1 MDIIKYLQDLILMLG
16 TPTFVGILAA
26 YVLTYNRYN
35 TKRLK
40 DGDDRFNRM
49 EQSIRTIGLVSLR
62 HEIMSNEMP
71 IRERIRAYEQY
82 KKDFNGNG
90 YMDEYYE
97 KILLPLVD
105 KEITGQE
112 N

>member
-1 MDIIKYLQDLILMLG
+1 MG
-16 TPTFVGILAA
+16 TPTFVGVLAA
-26 YVLTYNRYN
+26 YVYTYNKHN

-40 DGDDRFNRM
+40 DGEDRFDRI
-49 EQSIRTIGLVSLR
+49 EQSLRTIGLVSLR

-97 KILLPLVD
+97 KVLLPLID
-105 KEITGQE
+105 EDIRGQE
-112 N
+112 H